1 MKITYSWL
9 QELTNT
15 TLSVE
20 EVQDRLTMLGLEVE
34 AVYST
39 VPEVEGVVIGEVL
52 EVQPIE
58 NSAHLK
64 SCKVNIGHEQV
75 QVVCGAPNVAA
86 GQKVPLAMPGALLP
100 NGMKISR
107 RKIRGVLSHGMI
119 CSEAELHLSDDAEGI
134 MVLDDQAPVGE
145 PFKAYLGKQDYV
157 FELGI
162 TPNRPDCLGAIGIAR
177 EICVSEGRPFESPLK
192 TVSLPLAGNETV
204 SVDILASDACPRYT
218 ARLIR
223 HVKIGPSP
231 RWLVDRLRAVGLR
244 SINNVVDV
252 TNYVM
257 METGQ
262 PLHAFDYDL
271 LKGGRIVVRT
281 AKDGEKFV
289 TLDGKEHTLKE
300 GNLLICDAERA
311 VALAGIM
318 GGENSEVSDNTR
330 HILLESAY
338 FAPFSIRKTTRQ
350 LGISTDSSRRFE
362 RGVDPNGADLASN
375 RATQL
380 ILEVA
385 GGELASDLVDAYPG
399 TIVPVEIEFR
409 PQRSKKVL
417 GLEIPE
423 NDMQRILTHLGCE
436 VDASHSTWRIKAPTF
451 RPDLE
456 REIDLI
462 EEVAR
467 IYGYNDIPNKTLDTI
482 HLDMPSNCFDAFVDR
497 VRHKAASLS
506 LSEIVTLSM
515 VSRKQ
520 AAGFVDSED
529 ALLSLVNPL
538 SEDMAVMRPTLFT
551 SMLSSVVY
559 NLNRKQIDLRFFEV
573 GNVFRYDPDSKKV
586 IERRAFSAVGTGRKF
601 MPSWDVKAETINFF
615 DMKGIVTEFLHQL
628 HLHNVKFAVS
638 QYKFFE
644 YSADL
649 LVDEQKIGYI
659 GKFKKSI
666 LALYDIKR
674 DVFGFELYLE
684 DLYPLAQT
692 ALKFQPISAF
702 PPVERDLA
710 LVVDKDRPAA
720 ELEAVIRETA
730 GPLLRELTLFDLYSG
745 PQIPEDKK
753 SLAFSLV
760 FQSDERTLTDEEINT
775 ILDDVLKAV
784 NVKLGATLRQ

>member
-1 MKITYSWL
+1 
-9 QELTNT
+9 
-15 TLSVE
+15 
-20 EVQDRLTMLGLEVE
+20 MLGLEVE
-34 AVYST
+34 AVYPT
-39 VPEVEGVVIGEVL
+39 VPDVEGVVIGEVL

-64 SCKVNIGHEQV
+64 SCLVDLGQQRAQI
-75 QVVCGAPNVAA
+75 VCGAPNVAA
-86 GQKVPLAMPGALLP
+86 GQKVPVAVPGAVLP

-107 RKIRGVLSHGMI
+107 RKIRGVLSDGMI
-119 CSEAELHLSDDAEGI
+119 CSEAELNLSDDAEGI
-134 MVLDDQAPVGE
+134 MVLDANAPVGE
-145 PFKAYLGKQDYV
+145 AFKNYLGKQDYV

-192 TVSLPLAGNETV
+192 HVALPPAGNETV
-204 SVDILASDACPRYT
+204 GVDILAPDACPRYT

-223 HVKIGPSP
+223 NVKIGPSP
-231 RWLVDRLRAVGLR
+231 KWLVDRLRAVGLR

-271 LKGGRIVVRT
+271 LIGGRILVRT

-289 TLDGKEHTLKE
+289 TLDGKEHTLKA

-318 GGENSEVSDNTR
+318 GGENSEVSENTR

-375 RATQL
+375 RAAQL
-380 ILEVA
+380 ILELA
-385 GGELASDLVDAYPG
+385 GGELSSDLEDAYP
-399 TIVPVEIEFR
+399 TPITPVEIAFR
-409 PQRSKKVL
+409 PQRNNRVL
-417 GLEIPE
+417 GLEIAKDE
-423 NDMQRILTHLGCE
+423 MKTILVNLGCE
-436 VDASHSTWRIKAPTF
+436 VDDGQSPWVVKAPTY

-467 IYGYNDIPNKTLDTI
+467 VYGYNQIPNKTLDSI
-482 HLDMPSNCFDAFVDR
+482 HLDTTANAFDDFIDR
-497 VRHKAASLS
+497 VRRKAAALT

-515 VSRKQ
+515 VSRRQ
-520 AAGFVDSED
+520 AAEFSGSDEE
-529 ALLSLVNPL
+529 LLTLINPL
-538 SEDMAVMRPTLFT
+538 SEDMAVMRPSLFS
-551 SMLSSVVY
+551 SMLNSVAY

-573 GNVFRYDPDSKKV
+573 GNVFRVDSETRQVVEKKA
-586 IERRAFSAVGTGRKF
+586 IGAVVSGRKF
-601 MPSWDVKAETINFF
+601 MPSWEVKDQNINFF
-615 DMKGIVTEFLHQL
+615 DLKGIVAEFLAQL
-628 HLHNVKFAVS
+628 HLGPVQFVAS

-644 YSADL
+644 YGADL
-649 LVDEQKIGYI
+649 LVDRQKIGYI
-659 GKFKKSI
+659 GKFKQSVLK
-666 LALYDIKR
+666 LYDIKR
-674 DVFGFELYLE
+674 DVFGVEVFLDDVFPIVPSSLQ
-684 DLYPLAQT
+684 LS
-692 ALKFQPISAF
+692 KISAF

-710 LVVDKDRPAA
+710 LVVNDDLPSA
-720 ELEAVIRETA
+720 ELERIIREAA
-730 GPLLRELTLFDLYSG
+730 GPLLRDLTLFDLYSG
-745 PQIPEDKK
+745 PQVPENKK

-760 FQSDERTLTDEEINT
+760 FQADDRTLTDEEVNH
-775 ILDDVLKAV
+775 ILNQVLQAAEAKVGAV
-784 NVKLGATLRQ
+784 LRQ